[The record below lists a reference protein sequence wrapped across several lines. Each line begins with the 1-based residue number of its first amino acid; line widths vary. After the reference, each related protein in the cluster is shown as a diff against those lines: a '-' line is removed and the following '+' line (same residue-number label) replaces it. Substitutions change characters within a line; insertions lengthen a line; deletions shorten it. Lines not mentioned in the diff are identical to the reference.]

1 MPHCELWSQC
11 LGTRG
16 HGGDTGT
23 LSQMDTCHLL
33 PLPKPYWTQL
43 NRRLRS
49 RQTPNPVLPW
59 DLGTRAF
66 VLLPAATPATPKSEH
81 HILGGAGRDLCLLP
95 CGDSYLHCHPV
106 SVCAFCN
113 PFRGCQLDLSLAS
126 YLVHLVFSSWP
137 PLSFLGLPVFRPHF
151 YCPPSPGDPQCG
163 GSGLWC
169 VHVCIYVF
177 VTPWGLSPVF
187 C

>member
-16 HGGDTGT
+16 HGG
-23 LSQMDTCHLL
+23 DTCHLL

-59 DLGTRAF
+59 DLGTRAI
-66 VLLPAATPATPKSEH
+66 VLLPAATPASTKPEH
-81 HILGGAGRDLCLLP
+81 HVLGGAGRDLCLLP
-95 CGDSYLHCHPV
+95 CGDSQLHCHPV
-106 SVCAFCN
+106 SVCAPSVTLPWVSAC
-113 PFRGCQLDLSLAS
+113 PVSSQLPCLPCL
-126 YLVHLVFSSWP
+126 
-137 PLSFLGLPVFRPHF
+137 PLPGLPVFRPHF
-151 YCPPSPGDPQCG
+151 YCPSSPGNPQYG